1 MHKYFKYSVFET
13 VTKTLFPFLLAGTT
27 VLLALGLYY
36 SLFNSPADYQQGD
49 TVRIMYLHVP
59 AASMSLLI
67 YTIIALA
74 SASFLIWKNPLSVMV
89 ANASAPIG
97 AVYAFLCLVTGAIW
111 GYPMWG
117 AWWVWDARL
126 TSMLILFFFYIGYIL
141 LYRSFENNEQ
151 ADRMASILAVVGII
165 NVPIVKFS
173 VDWWNTLHQHASLL
187 RKGGVAID
195 PSMMTPLLLM
205 IAAFSGMYFVLMIL
219 GVWKSRIDK
228 KTARIHLRYLS

>member
-13 VTKTLFPFLLAGTT
+13 VSKALFPFLLGGTLISL
-27 VLLALGLYY
+27 VIGLYY
-36 SLFNSPADYQQGD
+36 ALYQSPADYQQGD

-67 YTIIALA
+67 YSVIAFSSGA
-74 SASFLIWKNPLSVMV
+74 FLIWKSPLSVMV
-89 ANASAPIG
+89 AQASAPIG
-97 AVYAFLCLVTGAIW
+97 AVYAFLCLTTGAIW

-141 LYRSFENNEQ
+141 LSSSFENQEQ
-151 ADRMASILAVVGII
+151 ADRMSSILAVVGII

-173 VDWWNTLHQHASLL
+173 VDWWNTLHQPASLL
-187 RKGGVAID
+187 RKGGLAID
-195 PSMMTPLLLM
+195 SSMMTPLLLM
-205 IAAFSGMYFVLMIL
+205 IAAFMGLYLVLMIL
-219 GVWKSRIDK
+219 GVWQRRIHK
-228 KTARIHLRYLS
+228 KTARINLRYL